1 MRGKG
6 EGAVFKDSR
15 GLWTAV
21 VELPA
26 SGGKR
31 RRKVVRSKDKKT
43 VLAKLATL
51 TQQLEERGDLN
62 TSSMTVRSW
71 FLHWYENIATK
82 TIRPNTAS
90 GYRAVMNKYVIPT
103 IGHVKLEKVT
113 ADHVRMVTAYMVDE
127 LGMSSTSALNAH
139 RTMSSAFSTA
149 VREGKMYRNPAKLLS
164 APRKAASK
172 LDVLTLEEGIAVL
185 EHVSRDPANGARWA
199 TALLTGTRR
208 GETIGLEMDRVT
220 DVLDL
225 SWQIQRLATGARG
238 TKGDLGKPDVP
249 ADFEYRHLEGGL
261 YLTRPK
267 SKAGWRIIP
276 LVDPLRSILDLHIAA
291 NQPAENGLLFTR
303 PDGRPIDP
311 AQDSKDWR
319 RVLAATGIEKNVR
332 LHDLRHTTVDLLLLA
347 GVPADLISEIVG
359 HSSWSTTVGYKSRG
373 NVVRLRAAMEQMS
386 ALFNQPT
393 GAPSET
399 RALDG

>member
-6 EGAVFKDSR
+6 EGAIFKDGR

-21 VELPA
+21 IELPA
-26 SGGKR
+26 HGGKR
-31 RRKVVRSKDKKT
+31 RRKVVRAKDKKT
-43 VLAKLATL
+43 VLAKLAKL
-51 TQQLEERGDLN
+51 TQQLQERGDLN
-62 TSSMTVRSW
+62 TSSMTVRQW
-71 FLHWYENIATK
+71 FTHWYENIATK
-82 TIRPNTAS
+82 TIRPNTAA
-90 GYRAVMNKYVIPT
+90 GYRAVMNKYVIPM
-103 IGHVKLEKVT
+103 IGNVKLDRVT
-113 ADHVRMVTAYMVDE
+113 AEHVRSVTAYMTDE

-139 RTMSSAFSTA
+139 RTMSSAFETA

-164 APRKAASK
+164 APRKAVSK

-185 EHVSRDPANGARWA
+185 EHVARDPVNGARWA

-225 SWQIQRLATGARG
+225 SWQIQRLSTGARG
-238 TKGDLGKPDVP
+238 TTGEVGKPDVP

-267 SKAGWRIIP
+267 SRAGWRIIP

-291 NQPAENGLLFTR
+291 NRPAVNGLLFTR

-319 RVLAATGIEKNVR
+319 KVLAATGIEKDVR

-347 GVPADLISEIVG
+347 GVPQDLITEIVG
-359 HSSWSTTVGYKSRG
+359 HSSWTTTSGYKSRG

-386 ALFNQPT
+386 ALFTQPV
-393 GAPSET
+393 GARPDM
-399 RALDG
+399 RAIDE